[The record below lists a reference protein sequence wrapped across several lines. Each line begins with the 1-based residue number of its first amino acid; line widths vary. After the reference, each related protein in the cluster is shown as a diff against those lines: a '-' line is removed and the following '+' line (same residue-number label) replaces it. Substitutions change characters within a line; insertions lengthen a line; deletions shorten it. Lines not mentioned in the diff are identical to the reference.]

1 MYRIVIC
8 GPVVSGKTAL
18 ANTLLG
24 NSMNTYYRITS
35 ELGVAHRM
43 VYGTSQDFKI
53 YPSKDA
59 AAMVLE
65 ILRIDKHSQDTF
77 YQKIYNGYRGYK
89 LNDIAFIQTEH
100 SSELLDAGVE
110 ITEMPSHINKQN
122 RQFIYESI
130 YDADLII
137 CCINLDHF
145 HPQDSED
152 FIREMLYQVRKSD
165 SFTLFAVTHCYLDD
179 RDVNVE
185 RWKEIRAQISS
196 ELHSLYSHFDDS
208 QLFFVDLG
216 LYSLRMGSPN
226 ALIINDN
233 RILNLKVT
241 IWRQIAKTYYRRNA
255 SY

>member
-8 GPVVSGKTAL
+8 GPVVSGKTVL

-145 HPQDSED
+145 QSQGSNDY
-152 FIREMLYQVRKSD
+152 IREIFNQVRKSD

-179 RDVNVE
+179 REVNVE

-208 QLFFVDLG
+208 QLFFVYLG
-216 LYSLRMGSPN
+216 PYSTKMGSSN
-226 ALIINDN
+226 AEIIDDN
-233 RILNLKVT
+233 RVLNLKVA
-241 IWRQIAKTYYRRNA
+241 IWRQIARTYYRRIGNH
-255 SY
+255 